1 MMPTARWRADAL
13 AIRQLRA
20 FCLVYRRQSYAS
32 AARDL
37 GLSVP
42 TVWEQ
47 VRMVEQ
53 QYGEP
58 LLERQG
64 RRIRPTPMADLL
76 HGVLQPL
83 LSGFDSTFDLV
94 QEQAGE
100 APRTLTLVTG
110 VRMMLEDLGPALR
123 SFQTLHPQVVLQIA
137 HGDDR
142 EAERR
147 VAEESA
153 DLGLLLEPRA
163 GKVGA
168 SLTVEP
174 AYEIEYLVVMAPRD
188 PLGRR
193 RNLRLVDLASRPLIV
208 GHSGTHGRQML
219 EEALHRE
226 GLGGRMN
233 VAVETDNSA
242 FIMACV
248 RAGMGVGIVAG
259 QEHGFLARGLQVRSL
274 RRTLG
279 RARIVFLRKKG
290 RQPTRVVRDLLG
302 CIRTRLPAGT

>member
-1 MMPTARWRADAL
+1 MISPTPWRADAL

-20 FCLVYRRQSYAS
+20 FCLVYRRQSYAA
-32 AARDL
+32 AAREL

-53 QYGEP
+53 QYGET

-64 RRIRPTPMADLL
+64 RRIRPTPMAELL
-76 HGVLQPL
+76 YGVLQPL
-83 LSGFDSTFDLV
+83 LAGFDSTFDLV
-94 QEQAGE
+94 REQAGE

-110 VRMMLEDLGPALR
+110 VRMMLEELGPALR
-123 SFQTLHPQVVLQIA
+123 SFQERHPRVLLQIA

-142 EAERR
+142 EAGRR
-147 VAEESA
+147 IAEESA

-163 GKVGA
+163 GNVGA
-168 SLTVEP
+168 ALSVEP
-174 AYEIEYLVVMAPRD
+174 AYEIEYLAVLSPRD
-188 PLGRR
+188 PLARR
-193 RNLRLVDLASRPLIV
+193 RTLRLVDLASRPLIV
-208 GHSGTHGRQML
+208 GHPGTHARQML

-226 GLGGRMN
+226 RLSGRMN

-259 QEHGFLARGLQVRSL
+259 QERGFLSRGLDVRSL
-274 RRTLG
+274 RRPLG

-290 RQPTRVVRDLLG
+290 RQPTRAVGDLME
-302 CIRTRLPAGT
+302 CIRGRLPGS